1 VKNINPAD
9 PIAAVVGAVIMIL
22 ANTGVMERLNL
33 TADQVANIGGAVITI
48 AATIRTFMRQ
58 QRTSAPPS

>member
-1 VKNINPAD
+1 MKNVNPAD

-22 ANTGVMERLNL
+22 ANTGVMERLGL

-48 AATIRTFMRQ
+48 AATLRSVLRP
-58 QRTSAPPS
+58 RRS